1 MSVTLDVKNL
11 TSSMVSFDTVSSKSN
26 MPLVEFLHPV
36 LTEIGFEVEIQ
47 KQEQKQDMLTK
58 ANIIARA
65 GPRNVEPL
73 MFSAHTDTVPVGT
86 ENHWDYEP
94 FELTE
99 DKRRGLLFGRGSVD
113 MKGSIA
119 AMICALAPLLP
130 KADNFKREL
139 ILGLTFDE
147 EVGLIGAK
155 HLVQSGL
162 IKPRYALVGEPTLM
176 KPMRMHKGHI
186 YLRAICHGASGHA
199 SDPKSGVNAIEIAG
213 EVIERLRAFAGE
225 LAVQRN
231 EEYDPPY
238 ATLNLGVIRGGTKA
252 NVIAEECM
260 IEFDIRPI
268 EGQTSDLM
276 IRDLAGRM
284 QSIGEHCG
292 QPLVSLKLIRC
303 PTEPV
308 TTDANSL
315 IVTVAEQV
323 TGVKARGV
331 PYGTDA
337 SVLQL
342 MGTDCLILGP
352 GDIAQAHKPNEY
364 VKTEQLEIAV
374 NKFRQIAQRICLGNP

>member
-11 TSSMVSFDTVSSKSN
+11 TSKMVSFDTVSSKSN

-36 LTEIGFEVEIQ
+36 LTEIGFAVEIQ
-47 KQEQKQDMLTK
+47 TQEIKQDMLTK

-119 AMICALAPLLP
+119 SMICALAPLLP
-130 KADNFKREL
+130 KADSFKREL

-147 EVGLIGAK
+147 EVGLLGAK

-162 IKPRYALVGEPTLM
+162 IKPKYALVGEPTLM

-186 YLRAICHGASGHA
+186 YLRAVCHGASGHA

-213 EVIERLRAFAGE
+213 KVIEILRAFAGE
-225 LAVQRN
+225 LAAQRN
-231 EEYDPPY
+231 EEYDPPC
-238 ATLNLGVIRGGTKA
+238 ATLNLGVIKGGTRA

-276 IRDLAGRM
+276 IRDLTGRM

-292 QPLVSLKLIRC
+292 QPLVSLKLTRC

-323 TGVKARGV
+323 TGIKARGV

-374 NKFRQIAQRICLGNP
+374 SKFRQIAQRICLGNP

>member
-1 MSVTLDVKNL
+1 MSATLDVKDL
-11 TSSMVSFDTVSSKSN
+11 TSKMVSFDTVSSKSN
-26 MPLVEFLHPV
+26 MSLVEFLRPL
-36 LTEIGFEVEIQ
+36 LTDIGFDVEIQ
-47 KQEQKQDMLTK
+47 SQQFEHGTLEK
-58 ANIIARA
+58 ANVIARV
-65 GPRNVEPL
+65 GPRDVEPL

-86 ENHWDYEP
+86 ESHWEHEP
-94 FELTE
+94 LELTE

-130 KADNFKREL
+130 KAGNFKREL
-139 ILGLTFDE
+139 ILGLTYDE
-147 EVGLIGAK
+147 EVGLLGAK
-155 HLVQSGL
+155 HLVHSKL

-213 EVIERLRAFAGE
+213 EVIEKLRAFAGE
-225 LAVQRN
+225 LAVQQN

-238 ATLNLGVIRGGTKA
+238 ATLNLGVINGGTKA
-252 NVIAEECM
+252 NVIAEECV

-276 IRDLAGRM
+276 IRDLAARM

-308 TTDANSL
+308 TTDVNSL

-323 TGVKARGV
+323 TGIKARGV

-352 GDIAQAHKPNEY
+352 GDIAQAHKPNEF

-374 NKFRQIAQRICLGNP
+374 SKFKQIAQKMCLGNP

>member
-1 MSVTLDVKNL
+1 MNAALDIKNL
-11 TSSMVSFDTVSSKSN
+11 TGEMVSFDTVSSKSN
-26 MPLVEFLHPV
+26 MSLVKFLQPL
-36 LTEIGFEVEIQ
+36 LTGIGFDVEIQ
-47 KQEQKQDMLTK
+47 SQTFEHGTLEK
-58 ANIIARA
+58 ANIIARV
-65 GPRNVEPL
+65 GPRDVEPL

-86 ENHWDYEP
+86 ESHWEYEP
-94 FELTE
+94 FKLTE
-99 DKRRGLLFGRGSVD
+99 DRRRGLLFGRGSVD

-119 AMICALAPLLP
+119 AMICALAPLIP
-130 KADNFKREL
+130 KAGNFKREL

-147 EVGLIGAK
+147 EVGLLGAK
-155 HLVQSGL
+155 HLVQSKV
-162 IKPRYALVGEPTLM
+162 INPKYSLVGEPTM
-176 KPMRMHKGHI
+176 MRPMRMHKGHI
-186 YLRAICHGASGHA
+186 YLRATCHGASGHA

-213 EVIERLRAFAGE
+213 EVIEKLQDFASE
-225 LAVQRN
+225 LAMQQN
-231 EEYDPPY
+231 NEYDPPY
-238 ATLNLGVIRGGTKA
+238 ATLNLGVIKGGTKA

-276 IRDLAGRM
+276 IRDLAARM
-284 QSIGEHCG
+284 QSIGEHDG
-292 QPLVSLKLIRC
+292 QPLVSLRLTRC

-323 TGVKARGV
+323 TGIKARGV

-352 GDIAQAHKPNEY
+352 GDIAQAHKPNEF
-364 VKTEQLEIAV
+364 VKTEQLETAV
-374 NKFRQIAQRICLGNP
+374 IKFRQIAQKMCLGNT

>member
-1 MSVTLDVKNL
+1 MNAQLDVKSL
-11 TSSMVSFDTVSSKSN
+11 TSAMVSFDTVSSKSN
-26 MPLVEFLHPV
+26 MPLVKFLHPL

-47 KQEQKQDMLTK
+47 GHELQQEILTK

-65 GPRNVEPL
+65 GPRDVEPL
-73 MFSAHTDTVPVGT
+73 MFSAHTDTVPEGS
-86 ENHWDYEP
+86 HWDYKP

-99 DKRRGLLFGRGSVD
+99 DKRRGLLFGRGAVD

-119 AMICALAPLLP
+119 SMICALAPLLP
-130 KADNFKREL
+130 KANSFKREL

-147 EVGLIGAK
+147 EVGLLGAK

-162 IKPRYALVGEPTLM
+162 IKPKYALVGEPTLM

-186 YLRAICHGASGHA
+186 YLRAVCHGASGHA

-213 EVIERLRAFAGE
+213 RVIEILRAFAGE
-225 LAVQRN
+225 LAVQGN
-231 EEYDPPY
+231 DEYDPPY
-238 ATLNLGVIRGGTKA
+238 ATLNLGVIKGGTIA

-276 IRDLAGRM
+276 IRDLVARM

-292 QPLVSLKLIRC
+292 QPLVSLKLTRC

-308 TTDANSL
+308 TTDPNSL

-323 TGVKARGV
+323 TGMKARGV

-364 VKTEQLEIAV
+364 VKTEQLELAV
-374 NKFRQIAQRICLGNP
+374 SKFRQIAQKICL

>member
-1 MSVTLDVKNL
+1 MSVQLDVKNL
-11 TSSMVSFDTVSSKSN
+11 TREMVSFDTVSSNSN
-26 MPLVEFLHPV
+26 MLLVKFLQPLLAD
-36 LTEIGFEVEIQ
+36 IGFSVEIQ
-47 KQEQKQDMLTK
+47 SQEFEQGTLEK
-58 ANIIARA
+58 ANVIARI
-65 GPRNVEPL
+65 GPRDVEPL

-94 FELTE
+94 FKLTE

-130 KADNFKREL
+130 KAGNFKREL

-147 EVGLIGAK
+147 EVGLLGAK
-155 HLVQSGL
+155 HLVQSKL

-186 YLRAICHGASGHA
+186 YLRAVCHGASGHA
-199 SDPKSGVNAIEIAG
+199 SDPKSGVNAIEIAA
-213 EVIERLRAFAGE
+213 EVIEKLRAFAGE
-225 LAVQRN
+225 LAMQRN

-238 ATLNLGVIRGGTKA
+238 ATLNLGVINGGTKA

-308 TTDANSL
+308 TTDVNSL

-323 TGVKARGV
+323 TGTKARGV

-342 MGTDCLILGP
+342 MDTNCLILGP

-364 VKTEQLEIAV
+364 VKTEQLELAV
-374 NKFRQIAQRICLGNP
+374 NKFRQIAQKICLGNQ

>member
-1 MSVTLDVKNL
+1 MNVLDIKKL
-11 TSSMVSFDTVSSKSN
+11 TGEMVSLDTVSSNSN
-26 MPLVEFLHPV
+26 MPLVEYLHPL
-36 LTEIGFEVEIQ
+36 LTEIGFQVEIQ
-47 KQEQKQDMLTK
+47 HQTFEHGTLKK

-65 GPRNVEPL
+65 GPKDVEPL

-86 ENHWDYEP
+86 EKHWDYEP
-94 FELTE
+94 FQITE

-130 KADNFKREL
+130 KASNFKREL
-139 ILGLTFDE
+139 ILGLTYDE
-147 EVGLIGAK
+147 EVGLLGAK
-155 HLVQSGL
+155 HLVESKL
-162 IKPRYALVGEPTLM
+162 VKPRYALVGEPTLM

-186 YLRAICHGASGHA
+186 YLRAVCRGASGHA
-199 SDPKSGVNAIEIAG
+199 SDPKSGINAIEIAG
-213 EVIERLRAFAGE
+213 EVIEKLCAFAGE
-225 LAVQRN
+225 LAIQTN
-231 EEYDPPY
+231 EEYNPPF
-238 ATLNLGVIRGGTKA
+238 ATLNLGVINGGTKA
-252 NVIAEECM
+252 NVIAEECQ

-276 IRDLAGRM
+276 IRDLVARM
-284 QSIGEHCG
+284 QSIGEYGG
-292 QPLVSLKLIRC
+292 QPLVSLRLIRC

-323 TGVKARGV
+323 TGLKARGV

-352 GDIAQAHKPNEY
+352 GDIAQAHKPNEF

-374 NKFRQIAQRICLGNP
+374 SKFRQIAQKICLGTL